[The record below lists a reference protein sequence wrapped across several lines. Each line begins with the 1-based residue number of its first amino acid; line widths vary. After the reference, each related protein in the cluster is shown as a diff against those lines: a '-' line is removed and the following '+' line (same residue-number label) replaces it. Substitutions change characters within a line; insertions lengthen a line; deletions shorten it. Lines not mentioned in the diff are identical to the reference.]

1 MKVKIRGGTVDHG
14 EPSLCSSCS
23 FAAVVKGARLGD
35 EITRCGHYAIRPRDI
50 SFAVTSCSEYVH
62 RAHPSIYQMEE
73 IAWVLRSSP
82 NGKKIGFVQA
92 RKLKDDEKHVLE
104 D

>member
-1 MKVKIRGGTVDHG
+1 
-14 EPSLCSSCS
+14 
-23 FAAVVKGARLGD
+23 VVKGARLGD

>member
-1 MKVKIRGGTVDHG
+1 MKVKVRGGTVKHG
-14 EPSLCSSCS
+14 EPPLCSSCRY
-23 FAAVVKGARLGD
+23 AIVVKGPRLGD
-35 EITRCGHYAIRPRDI
+35 EIVKCNAQAYQPPVRFP
-50 SFAVTSCSEYVH
+50 VTSCSAYEN
-62 RAHPSIYQMEE
+62 RATPTLWQMEE

-82 NGKKIGFVQA
+82 GGKKVGFVQA

>member
-1 MKVKIRGGTVDHG
+1 MKVKIRGGTVNHG

-23 FAAVVKGARLGD
+23 FAAVVKGPRLGD
-35 EITRCGHYAIRPRDI
+35 EITICGHYTIRREV
-50 SFAVTSCSEYVH
+50 SFAVTSCSLYVH
-62 RAHPSIYQMEE
+62 RDHPSIYQMEE

-92 RKLKDDEKHVLE
+92 RKLKDDDKHVLE
-104 D
+104 E